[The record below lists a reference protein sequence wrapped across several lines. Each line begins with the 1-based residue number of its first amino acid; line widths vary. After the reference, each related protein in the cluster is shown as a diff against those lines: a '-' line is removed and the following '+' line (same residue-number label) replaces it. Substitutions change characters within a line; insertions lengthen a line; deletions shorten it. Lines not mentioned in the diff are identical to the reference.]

1 MIEAR
6 QLPER
11 GALGQLGETSGEEVH
26 MRGLPCG
33 EFPATS
39 RTQRRRVGARIDCT
53 ITRVDV
59 MPIREHEVKMQNGPL
74 RLSQTDIERSTRPVE
89 ENKKWASFSSDR
101 WH

>member
-33 EFPATS
+33 AFPGAS
-39 RTQRRRVGARIDCT
+39 QTQKRRVGARIDCT

-59 MPIREHEVKMQNGPL
+59 VPTHEHEVQMQNGPL

-89 ENKKWASFSSDR
+89 DR